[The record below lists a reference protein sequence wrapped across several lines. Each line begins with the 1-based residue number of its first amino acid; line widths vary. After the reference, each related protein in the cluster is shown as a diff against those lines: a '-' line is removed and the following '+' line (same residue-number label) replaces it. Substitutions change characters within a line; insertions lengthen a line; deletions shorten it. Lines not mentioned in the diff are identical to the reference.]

1 MWTGDCHLQILPFVH
16 GEKEKKCKPLGSIH
30 RVYWVCCGWTVRRV
44 GESPE
49 KQLFLGHRKQC
60 CRLSW
65 VTDWNQVKR
74 RLVIRQSEDL
84 AEAIVVE
91 CPNGHSAQVQG
102 HGLQ

>member
-1 MWTGDCHLQILPFVH
+1 MWTGDCHLQILLFVR
-16 GEKEKKCKPLGSIH
+16 GEKEKKCKPLGSIY
-30 RVYWVCCGWTVRRV
+30 RVCRDAAGGPLDVW
-44 GESPE
+44 E
-49 KQLFLGHRKQC
+49 KLFLGHRKQC